1 MQSER
6 VIITLDADLAWI
18 GEAPELI
25 EHQPSKLEGNVEAG
39 LIDLVDKADA
49 MIFRQAW
56 SEMQDS
62 E

>member
-1 MQSER
+1 MQGER
-6 VIITLDADLAWI
+6 IRITLDADLAWI
-18 GEAPELI
+18 GEGPELF

-39 LIDLVDKADA
+39 MVDLVDMADA

-56 SEMQDS
+56 SEMQDG